1 MYFKTVQTSPVLESF
16 SPQKAR
22 DEIYSR
28 NVLDSVK
35 LHLEAT
41 QERFGKK
48 KKESTQLDGNV
59 CELRLDVFLAFRQK
73 TIIRNDCQAVFGL
86 P

>member
-1 MYFKTVQTSPVLESF
+1 MTKFLDVYCNKNS
-16 SPQKAR
+16 
-22 DEIYSR
+22 IR
-28 NVLDSVK
+28 NVLDRVK
-35 LHLEAT
+35 LHLEA
-41 QERFGKK
+41 
-48 KKESTQLDGNV
+48 QLDGNV

>member
-1 MYFKTVQTSPVLESF
+1 ME
-16 SPQKAR
+16 
-22 DEIYSR
+22 YSR
-28 NVLDSVK
+28 NLLDSVK

-41 QERFGKK
+41 QERFGKKKK

-73 TIIRNDCQAVFGL
+73 IIIRNDCQAVFGL

>member
-1 MYFKTVQTSPVLESF
+1 ME
-16 SPQKAR
+16 
-22 DEIYSR
+22 YSK

-35 LHLEAT
+35 LHKSDLV
-41 QERFGKK
+41 

-59 CELRLDVFLAFRQK
+59 CDVFLAFRQK
-73 TIIRNDCQAVFGL
+73 TIIPNDCQAVFGL